1 MGRVSNAMR
10 SGMTHTW
17 LMSPIRNLWLIFSDS
32 QVQKSSCRMNRTL
45 DGMVSRL
52 VLKVEKP
59 RAFRVRVR

>member
-1 MGRVSNAMR
+1 
-10 SGMTHTW
+10 MTHTW
-17 LMSPIRNLWLIFSDS
+17 LTSPTRNLWLIFSDS
-32 QVQKSSCRMNRTL
+32 QVQKRSCRMNRTL